1 MRSRVY
7 PWLRERVLMIS
18 ASSTYHAVFVMTFRT
33 VLRTVAL
40 ATWLAA
46 GVPALASQTPA
57 PVQNETAR
65 ISRDIQL
72 RPGEVWTI
80 TDLDVQPGERA
91 VFTGSG
97 SGRCPGQAAEF
108 GPTGAPRGF
117 RDLLRVLPIQAGRG
131 ALMGRVGDADV
142 AQPFAIG
149 SSAEIVATAGGIL
162 ALGIN
167 RSDND
172 PCTAAFSVHVEV
184 FAPRDGTQPLVAKRV
199 DAVDGAGEALVS
211 GLPRRIRDRQGNA
224 GDMVNFLIIGS
235 EAAMQRVFKAA
246 GWVTVDPDVRGA
258 VISGIIDSLSKEA
271 YLTLPMSQLY
281 LFDRPQDFG
290 WAHAEPIRVVQ
301 SRHHLRVWRAPDPV
315 AGATLWVGAATH
327 DIGFERDQRTNGVTH
342 KIDPNVDLER
352 EYVEKTL
359 TRTGIVAEFAYVTPK
374 DALREAKTATGG
386 TFQSDGRV
394 LVLKLDES
402 AGSTARP

>member
-1 MRSRVY
+1 
-7 PWLRERVLMIS
+7 
-18 ASSTYHAVFVMTFRT
+18 MTVVRY
-33 VLRTVAL
+33 RAL
-40 ATWLAA
+40 GPVIVLAA
-46 GVPALASQTPA
+46 SFGAGLSGHAQQTA
-57 PVQNETAR
+57 PPVTGEKAR
-65 ISRDIQL
+65 VSRDVQIN
-72 RPGEVWTI
+72 PGDVWTI
-80 TDLDVQPGERA
+80 TDLELQPGERA
-91 VFTGSG
+91 VLTGSG
-97 SGRCPGQAAEF
+97 TGRCSGQPSEF
-108 GPTGAPRGF
+108 GPTGIPRGF

-131 ALMGRVGDADV
+131 ALMGRIGDADV
-142 AQPFAIG
+142 ALPFAIG
-149 SSAEIVATAGGIL
+149 SSTEVAANAGGIL

-167 RSDND
+167 RAEND
-172 PCTAAFSVHVEV
+172 ACTAAFSVHVEV
-184 FAPRDGTQPLVAKRV
+184 FPPRDGANPTVAKRV
-199 DAVDGAGEALVS
+199 EKVDGVDDALLAS
-211 GLPRRIRDRQGNA
+211 LPRRVRDRQGNV
-224 GDMVNFLIIGS
+224 GDMVNFLILGS
-235 EAAMQRVFKAA
+235 DLAMQRVFKAA

-290 WAHAEPIRVVQ
+290 WAHAEPIKVAA
-301 SRHHLRVWRAPDPV
+301 SRHHLRVWRAPNKVGD
-315 AGATLWVGAATH
+315 ATLWAGAATH

-359 TRTGIVAEFAYVTPK
+359 TRTGIVTEFTYVIPK

-402 AGSTARP
+402 TGSTARPQVR